1 MSGAQ
6 RPDTNIIMSTEIK
19 EYWNQRAKQA
29 AESPTATTD
38 DVHLRN
44 LEVRTF
50 VEAIQRLGLPDGSTV
65 VDVGCGD
72 GFTTLH
78 VAEQLPKLKFAG
90 VDYSEEMIA
99 TAHRRLADISAR
111 LGSPVVFRV
120 GDATALEGLFPAGS
134 LDVVLTDRCLI
145 NLTSP
150 EAQYD
155 ALGQIHALLKPG
167 GSHFAIEN
175 FTSGQEAL
183 NQSRAALGL
192 NEIPVRWH
200 NLFFNEDDFL
210 TKMRALHSK
219 VEIVNF
225 SSAYYYAT
233 RVIYS
238 KYCQMRGE
246 VPDYQHEIHQLAV
259 QLPPMGAFSPIKL
272 AVMIK

>member
-1 MSGAQ
+1 
-6 RPDTNIIMSTEIK
+6 MSTDIK

-38 DVHLRN
+38 DIHLRN

-50 VEAIQRLGLPDGSTV
+50 VESIQRLNLPDGSTV

-90 VDYSEEMIA
+90 VDYSEEMIT
-99 TAHRRLADISAR
+99 TAHRRLAEMSGR
-111 LGSPVVFRV
+111 LHGPVDFRV
-120 GDATALEGLFPAGS
+120 GDATALEGLFPAGT

-145 NLTSP
+145 NLTSS

-155 ALGQIHALLKPG
+155 SLRQIYSLLKPG
-167 GSHFAIEN
+167 GCHLAIEN
-175 FTSGQEAL
+175 FTSGHEEL
-183 NQSRAALGL
+183 NQSRKALGL
-192 NEIPVRWH
+192 KEIPVRWH
-200 NLFFNEDDFL
+200 NLFFKEEEFL
-210 TKMRALHSK
+210 AKMQALYQK
-219 VEIVNF
+219 VEIINF

-246 VPDYQHEIHQLAV
+246 EPDYQHEIHQLGV
-259 QLPPMGAFSPIKL
+259 HLPPMGTFSPIKL

>member
-1 MSGAQ
+1 
-6 RPDTNIIMSTEIK
+6 MSTAIK
-19 EYWNQRAKQA
+19 DYWNQRARQA

-38 DVHLRN
+38 DIHLRE
-44 LEVRTF
+44 LEIRTF
-50 VEAIQRLGLPDGSTV
+50 TEAIQRLNLPDDSAV

-72 GFTTLH
+72 GFSTLQI
-78 VAEQLPKLKFAG
+78 AERLPKLRFTG
-90 VDYSEEMIA
+90 VDYSEAMIA
-99 TAHRRLADISAR
+99 TAQRRAADMAGR
-111 LGSPVVFRV
+111 LGRPVEFRV

-155 ALGQIHALLKPG
+155 AIRQLHTLLKPG
-167 GSHFAIEN
+167 GRYLAIEN
-175 FTSGQEAL
+175 FTSGQEEL
-183 NQSRAALGL
+183 NRTRAALGL
-192 NEIPVRWH
+192 KEIPVRWH
-200 NLFFNEDDFL
+200 NLFFREDEYL
-210 TKMRALHSK
+210 AKMRTHYRQ

-246 VPDYQHEIHQLAV
+246 EPDYRHEIHQLAV

-272 AVMIK
+272 AILTK

>member
-1 MSGAQ
+1 MSI
-6 RPDTNIIMSTEIK
+6 DIK

-50 VEAIQRLGLPDGSTV
+50 VESIQRLNLPDGSTV

-99 TAHRRLADISAR
+99 TAHHRLTDMSGC
-111 LGSPVVFRV
+111 LGSPVDFRV
-120 GDATALEGLFPAGS
+120 GDATALEGLFPAGT

-155 ALGQIHALLKPG
+155 SLSQIHSLLKPG
-167 GSHFAIEN
+167 GTHLAIEN
-175 FTSGQEAL
+175 FTSGQDQL
-183 NQSRAALGL
+183 NQTRKALGL
-192 NEIPVRWH
+192 KEIPIRWH

-210 TKMRALHSK
+210 AKMRALYSK

-238 KYCQMRGE
+238 KFCQMRGE
-246 VPDYQHEIHQLAV
+246 TPDYQHEIHQLAV
-259 QLPPMGAFSPIKL
+259 YLPPMGAFSPIKL
-272 AVMIK
+272 AILTK